1 MLADEPVK
9 KTSDALG
16 CGKIRDVGGV
26 ACFELFLFV
35 LNAQK
40 APDAGEGRGF
50 SLFLR
55 GVGNEKEPFKGA
67 LVA

>member
-9 KTSDALG
+9 EPPDALG
-16 CGKIRDVGGV
+16 RGKIRDIGGV
-26 ACFELFLFV
+26 AFFELFLFV